1 MMPLC
6 TIRSP
11 RAFPAVLVA
20 LTLAVGTASG
30 CATRPDPQ
38 TQPEEYADYV
48 ETNDPLEPFN
58 RVVFQFNEAL
68 DALLLTPLA
77 ILYRDVF
84 PPIVQEHTHNALV
97 NLGEPVVAANSLL
110 QGKPRQAVSSLTRF
124 AFNSTAGVGGLFD
137 VADGMGLPRAEA
149 DFGQTLA
156 VWGTPSGPYLVL
168 PVLGPSN
175 PRDAVGQGVD
185 SVLLD
190 PFGLLNTI
198 ILDESDALEIL
209 GYTRAGLTAVDT
221 RARTLEA
228 TDELRRTSLDY
239 YAAIRSAFRQNREQR
254 IRAGLPPQPT
264 EAPGI
269 GP

>member
-1 MMPLC
+1 MSPR

-11 RAFPAVLVA
+11 RSFPAALIVL
-20 LTLAVGTASG
+20 TIAVGLVGG

-38 TQPEEYADYV
+38 TEPEDYADYI

-58 RVVFQFNEAL
+58 RAVFQFNEAL

-77 ILYRDVF
+77 ILYRDVL
-84 PPIVQEHTHNALV
+84 PPIVQEHTHNVLV
-97 NLGEPVVAANSLL
+97 NLSEPVVAANSLL
-110 QGKPRQAVSSLTRF
+110 QGKPRQAASTLARF
-124 AFNSTAGVGGLFD
+124 TFNTTAGVGGLVD
-137 VADGMGLPRAEA
+137 VADGMGLPRARA

-156 VWGTPSGPYLVL
+156 LWGTPSGPYLVL
-168 PVLGPSN
+168 PLLGPSN
-175 PRDAVGQGVD
+175 PRDAVGIGVD

-190 PFGLLNTI
+190 PWGLLNTI

-228 TDELRRTSLDY
+228 TDELRRASIDY
-239 YAAIRSAFRQNREQR
+239 YAAIRSAFRQNREQT
-254 IRAGLPPQPT
+254 IRSGLPPQPT
-264 EAPGI
+264 DAPYV